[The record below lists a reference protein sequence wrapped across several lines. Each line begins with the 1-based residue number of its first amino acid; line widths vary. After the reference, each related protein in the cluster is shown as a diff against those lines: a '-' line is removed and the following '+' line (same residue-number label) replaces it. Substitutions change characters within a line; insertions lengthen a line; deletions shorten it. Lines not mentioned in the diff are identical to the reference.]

1 MAFYAEL
8 WFWSFLIGLLL
19 FFIGVILYDYDRNR
33 NTNETPSFVWI
44 LLILG
49 IAFLIIGLLSYILA
63 EPSVYEKCCGSWR
76 ISPNSQTT
84 Q

>member
-19 FFIGVILYDYDRNR
+19 FFIGVIFYDYDRNR

-49 IAFLIIGLLSYILA
+49 IAFLIVGLLSYILT
-63 EPSVYEKCCGSWR
+63 EPSVYENCCGSWR
-76 ISPNSQTT
+76 TPPNSSTM
-84 Q
+84 